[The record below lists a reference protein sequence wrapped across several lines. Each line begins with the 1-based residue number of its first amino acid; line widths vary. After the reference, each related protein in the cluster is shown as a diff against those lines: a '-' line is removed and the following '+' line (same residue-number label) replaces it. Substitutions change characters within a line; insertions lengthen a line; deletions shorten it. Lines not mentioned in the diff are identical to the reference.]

1 MGCLVY
7 KMSTHLSS
15 SRAHG
20 HIIFPLHLSLH
31 TCMKECAYPPQ
42 YKAEAFER
50 VRDLSL
56 NMLQGTTPRSCCICW
71 MPSAHVLDA
80 WGYDI
85 LRRPSRSA
93 NMNEGAL
100 LSVVSRMV
108 KDRCCP
114 VLSEAGR
121 TSSMPPACM
130 QGFRCCQCMVWVA
143 LGSYTWRAVKA
154 RAHRSLYSALRD
166 PHSAKAVR
174 LLGLAGCCFLACLT
188 PLCGYEL
195 GYLLRSN
202 QKLISLSLTACWYV
216 EDV

>member
-1 MGCLVY
+1 MSSACSYACRTEPQDSCTRWGHNALGCLVY

-56 NMLQGTTPRSCCICW
+56 NMLQGTTPRRCCICW

-130 QGFRCCQCMVWVA
+130 QGFRCCQCMGCTGQ
-143 LGSYTWRAVKA
+143 LHLESSQGSC
-154 RAHRSLYSALRD
+154 S
-166 PHSAKAVR
+166 PI
-174 LLGLAGCCFLACLT
+174 
-188 PLCGYEL
+188 PLQC
-195 GYLLRSN
+195 S
-202 QKLISLSLTACWYV
+202 S
-216 EDV
+216 